1 MSERKI
7 NLEEILLKNIKKIY
21 TELKPVEDFC
31 NRDRII
37 AINAMKEACKQTLEL
52 AAENAE
58 TRHNYYD
65 KWDENEAYNKHKEFG
80 FERCDGDGIPYGV
93 DVVTINKQSILNTIK
108 QIE

>member
-58 TRHNYYD
+58 TRHNYYY
-65 KWDENEAYNKHKEFG
+65 KWDEED
-80 FERCDGDGIPYGV
+80 RIPYGV
-93 DVVTINKQSILNTIK
+93 DVITISKQSILNTIK